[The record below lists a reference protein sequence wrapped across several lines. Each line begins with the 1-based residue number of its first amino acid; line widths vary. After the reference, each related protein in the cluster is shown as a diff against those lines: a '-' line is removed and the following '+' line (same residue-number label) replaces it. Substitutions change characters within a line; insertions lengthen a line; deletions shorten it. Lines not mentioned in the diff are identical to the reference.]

1 MERQSLIDTDLILAL
16 VAENIKLRD
25 DKAKLVQALINAE
38 QALMIGKTSSELVL
52 ATLDNDTSIG

>member
-52 ATLDNDTSIG
+52 ATLDNDTNN